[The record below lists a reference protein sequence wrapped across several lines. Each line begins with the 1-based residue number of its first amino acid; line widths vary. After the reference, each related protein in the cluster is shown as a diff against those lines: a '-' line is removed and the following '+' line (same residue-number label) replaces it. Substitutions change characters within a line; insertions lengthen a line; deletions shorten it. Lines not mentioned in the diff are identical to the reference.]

1 MDGNTSELDELFGE
15 SAETWGMENRL
26 TNAMAENKQKF
37 ATQLALNGLNE
48 ATVLLSNVVG
58 MLSPEQVDEIGDIQ
72 HWLKWY
78 GVGLSQSN
86 NT

>member
-1 MDGNTSELDELFGE
+1 MDDNTSKLDEIFGE
-15 SAETWGMENRL
+15 SAETWDMEKRL
-26 TNAMAENKQKF
+26 TNAMLENKQKF

-78 GVGLSQSN
+78 GVGIVQE
-86 NT
+86 